1 MTEETRPMQQ
11 RSARV
16 ERKREQARQE
26 ILAAAQALLLRGGVD
41 AVTLTSVAA
50 VLGMT
55 KQALYHYFPSK
66 EALVR
71 SLVAALVDT
80 EIETLIGAIK
90 DVDSG
95 KKSLGTLIRAFYNHY
110 IPRLDAF
117 RFVYCQ
123 SQLYSANGA
132 ELDQDT
138 IQKEINPRTRQLFD
152 LLEARITDSAASIAE
167 RKRMR
172 KLAFTAWVS
181 ALGLVTML
189 GVADAVNDPLVHSD
203 EDLLDT
209 LSSVFDD
216 AVIRWG
222 N

>member
-1 MTEETRPMQQ
+1 MTKQTSGIRQ
-11 RSARV
+11 RSVRV

-26 ILAAAQALLLRGGVD
+26 ILEVAQTILLQDGVD
-41 AVTLTSVAA
+41 AVTLASVAG

-66 EALVR
+66 EALGR
-71 SLVAALVDT
+71 SLVAALVDN
-80 EIETLIGAIK
+80 EIEALIVAIE

-95 KKSLGTLIRAFYNHY
+95 RKTLGTLIRAFYNHY
-110 IPRLDAF
+110 IGRLDAF

-123 SQLYSANGA
+123 SQLYSGNAA

-138 IQKEINPRTRQLFD
+138 IQKEINPRTRHLFD
-152 LLEARITDSAASIAE
+152 VLESRIADSTASKSQRI
-167 RKRMR
+167 RMR

-209 LSSVFDD
+209 MSSVFDGA
-216 AVIRWG
+216 AVEWV

>member
-1 MTEETRPMQQ
+1 
-11 RSARV
+11 
-16 ERKREQARQE
+16 
-26 ILAAAQALLLRGGVD
+26 
-41 AVTLTSVAA
+41 
-50 VLGMT
+50 MT
-55 KQALYHYFPSK
+55 KQAIYHYFPSK

-95 KKSLGTLIRAFYNHY
+95 SKSLGTLIRAFYNHY
-110 IPRLDAF
+110 IGRLDAF

-123 SQLYSANGA
+123 SQLFSGDGA

-138 IQKEINPRTRQLFD
+138 IQKDINPRTRHLFD
-152 LLEARITDSAASIAE
+152 VLEARIIATAASEAE
-167 RKRMR
+167 HKRVR
-172 KLAFTAWVS
+172 TLAFTAWVS

-203 EDLLDT
+203 EDLLHT
-209 LSSVFDD
+209 MSSVFDD
-216 AVIRWG
+216 AVTRWAD
-222 N
+222 